1 MFNILLSVFC
11 YDLWFYVSHILLHH
25 RYFYCYHY
33 IHHQHGGSV
42 PRGTEPRLLFT
53 SDGGEQYAVP
63 TALDAY
69 TGHWSEG
76 PFQGLGAL
84 APWTF
89 MEVSWFDFAIV
100 LALLNMRGMM
110 RHDERFVWLIGNH
123 HLLHHK
129 FPRYNYGEYWL
140 DSLFG
145 TRYPDETA
153 YKRGLV
159 YI

>member
-1 MFNILLSVFC
+1 MLNILLSVVC
-11 YDLWFYVSHILLHH
+11 YDLWFYTSHVLLHSPSL
-25 RYFYCYHY
+25 YPYHS
-33 IHHQHGGSV
+33 IHHQY
-42 PRGTEPRLLFT
+42 E
-53 SDGGEQYAVP
+53 VP
-63 TALDAY
+63 TYVETY
-69 TGHWSEG
+69 TGHWTEG

-84 APWTF
+84 VPWTF

-100 LALLNMRGMM
+100 LVLLNMRGMM

>member
-11 YDLWFYVSHILLHH
+11 YDIWFYASHILLHH
-25 RYFYCYHY
+25 PYFYCYHY
-33 IHHQHGGSV
+33 IHHQHG
-42 PRGTEPRLLFT
+42 
-53 SDGGEQYAVP
+53 DGGSDSTSMYISDRGERYVIP
-63 TALDAY
+63 TAMDTY
-69 TGHWSEG
+69 KGHWSEG

-84 APWTF
+84 VPWTF
-89 MEVSWFDFAIV
+89 LEVSWFDFAIV
-100 LALLNMRGMM
+100 LVLLNVRGMM
-110 RHDERFVWLIGNH
+110 RHDQRFVWLIGNH
-123 HLLHHK
+123 HLLHHQ

-145 TRYPDETA
+145 TRYPDEAA